1 MNTQREP
8 GRDFAPTAI
17 VGGNCNNGALDGAFA
32 VNLNNAVSNS
42 NWNIGAAII
51 LLFRN
56 NNQMRPGFLATWQ
69 KSTRNREGIVS
80 NKPKSLQ
87 GIR

>member
-51 LLFRN
+51 LLF
-56 NNQMRPGFLATWQ
+56 T
-69 KSTRNREGIVS
+69 E
-80 NKPKSLQ
+80 
-87 GIR
+87 